1 MHSRQIKS
9 IEKLIINNLSNP
21 IVKSS
26 FTKVLSHFADEDFLH
41 SLGHSNILS
50 AIYLNNLYKHK
61 SVRYLCIS
69 FNLDNK
75 TLLFYRKLYISL
87 FAKYYLNL
95 SSLSNLD
102 LLRLFTELS
111 KLSSSTTLE
120 NIDMYP

>member
-9 IEKLIINNLSNP
+9 IEKLIINNLSNSN
-21 IVKSS
+21 VKSS
-26 FTKVLSHFADEDFLH
+26 FAKIIHIADEDFLH

-75 TLLFYRKLYISL
+75 TLLYYRKLYVSL
-87 FAKYYLNL
+87 FAKYYLGL
-95 SSLSNLD
+95 SSLSNID
-102 LLRLFTELS
+102 LLRLFIELS

-120 NIDMYP
+120 NLDMHP